1 MRISLREEDFLVTHV
16 EKEIIEAEGIT
27 ELVKGMRFT
36 FDLCLE
42 EYEVIRPEATKL
54 VADNSNGY
62 RKTKLFIETILH
74 NSSSYSEDIE
84 IANKAAITPSKYQ
97 FLPTIKALS
106 LPKPRILIADAVVL
120 DKTIEGPVM

>member
-1 MRISLREEDFLVTHV
+1 M
-16 EKEIIEAEGIT
+16 
-27 ELVKGMRFT
+27 VKGMRFT
-36 FDLCLE
+36 FDLSLE
-42 EYEVIRPEATKL
+42 QYEVIKPEATKL